1 MKKIIP
7 LLTVALIATLVS
19 GCGGNVPVKMIN
31 DLGAWDIEEIYISP
45 SADDDWGDNL
55 ITETLEPGDEIT
67 NTVAPGTY
75 DLKAVDEDGD
85 EYTLYLVEVDADGY
99 IWDIELSD
107 WAN

>member
-1 MKKIIP
+1 MKKIIL

-19 GCGGNVPVKMIN
+19 SCGGKVPVKMIN

-85 EYTLYLVEVDADGY
+85 EYTLYLVEVGADGY

-107 WAN
+107 WVS